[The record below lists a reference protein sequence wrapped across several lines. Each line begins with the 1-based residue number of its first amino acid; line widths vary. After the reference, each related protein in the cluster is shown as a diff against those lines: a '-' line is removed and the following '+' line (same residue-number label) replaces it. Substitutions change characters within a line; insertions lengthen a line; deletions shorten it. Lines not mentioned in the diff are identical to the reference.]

1 MNSPQAMS
9 DENSVGARRIEP
21 GTIVVVVYDS
31 LFGGIV
37 EPAADSGGKNSWTV
51 ELICCNDVIWVC
63 AHHHRRRDRKPLKM
77 TKILCAAMGVAA
89 ALGLAP
95 LRWDWR
101 RWPAPIPA
109 RRTPRW

>member
-37 EPAADSGGKNSWTV
+37 EPAADSGR
-51 ELICCNDVIWVC
+51 E
-63 AHHHRRRDRKPLKM
+63 
-77 TKILCAAMGVAA
+77 
-89 ALGLAP
+89 GLLDGGAG
-95 LRWDWR
+95 LLQ
-101 RWPAPIPA
+101 
-109 RRTPRW
+109 